1 MDWIFNLIGLIMEY
15 LDKYNAFVQ
24 KLSVK
29 HIWAASFLDVLGK
42 VLSLALAI
50 GIPGFA
56 GLMFILGL
64 VAFVQSFPIIGGISL
79 AVLVIWIAMLCSA
92 SNLQEKNWKKHKKTI
107 DKTNEEKNHE

>member
-29 HIWAASFLDVLGK
+29 HIWAASFLDILGK
-42 VLSLALAI
+42 VLSIALAI

-56 GLMFILGL
+56 VFMFILGL
-64 VAFVQSFPIIGGISL
+64 VAFVQSFPVIGGIVL
-79 AVLVIWIAMLCSA
+79 ATLVIWMAMLYSA
-92 SNLQEKNWKKHKKTI
+92 SNLQEKNWKNHKKNI
-107 DKTNEEKNHE
+107 NKTEEEKK